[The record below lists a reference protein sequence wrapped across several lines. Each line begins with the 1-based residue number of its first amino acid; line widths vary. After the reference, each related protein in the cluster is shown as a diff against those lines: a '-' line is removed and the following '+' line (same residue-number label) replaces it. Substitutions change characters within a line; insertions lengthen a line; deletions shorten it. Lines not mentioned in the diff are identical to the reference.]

1 MNRRL
6 YNLHLL
12 TSALRTAGDAIE
24 SVALPWSLLNS
35 TGSLVSIGGYALFTH
50 LPWVILPPL
59 LGRTLDRTT
68 KKVRLAFIALL
79 LQAFLAVAIVPLSS
93 NLWAFYLT
101 VSGISALDI
110 LHRYYGFS
118 LIATI
123 TLEEN
128 ELQGLNARLATVGNT
143 VSLVAFPIAGV
154 LVYRFGVKAMLL
166 DTVLLLIGAMT
177 LLPYLDLELIP
188 ERAGETKAGRKP
200 PVLSGKLVI
209 GVLASVLLFNF
220 ALGSFRIFVFASLRT
235 SGKGEVLYGVLQ
247 SLTTAGSLVA
257 VVGLAYL
264 AGRKQTGVERPLI
277 VGMLLQSLAL
287 LLVGFPLIP
296 ALIFAVLFVGFGG
309 ELLNVSFDSLMQKVI
324 PLESLGT
331 TRGIF
336 DALATLVIPL
346 SQLVF
351 AWGIERSG
359 KIQGLTVPAFLMAI
373 VASLLVRALLGSK
386 DINPEKAT
394 PFR

>member
-24 SVALPWSLLNS
+24 SVALPWSILNS
-35 TGSLVSIGGYALFTH
+35 TGSLLSIGGYALFTH

-59 LGRTLDRTT
+59 LGRTLDKTR
-68 KKVRLAFIALL
+68 KRVRLAFSALL
-79 LQAFLAVAIVPLSS
+79 LQAFLAVAIVSLSS
-93 NLWAFYLT
+93 NVWAFYLI

-128 ELQGLNARLATVGNT
+128 ELQGLNATLATVGNT

-154 LVYRFGVKAMLL
+154 LAYRFGVRAMLL
-166 DTVLLLIGAMT
+166 DAVLLIIGAMT

-200 PVLSGKLVI
+200 PVLSRKLVI

-220 ALGSFRIFVFASLRT
+220 ALGSFRIFLFAGLRELA
-235 SGKGEVLYGVLQ
+235 KAEVLYGTLQ
-247 SLTTAGSLVA
+247 SIQTVGSLLG
-257 VVGLAYL
+257 VGFITYL
-264 AGRKQTGVERPLI
+264 AHRSGIGIRKPLLA
-277 VGMLLQSLAL
+277 GMLLQSLAL

-309 ELLNVSFDSLMQKVI
+309 EMLNVSFDSLMQKVI

-331 TRGIF
+331 ARGIF

-351 AWGIERSG
+351 AWGIEKG
-359 KIQGLTVPAFLMAI
+359 MAVLT
-373 VASLLVRALLGSK
+373 ASLLAAGLACAGVVLSHVCFVKLYTA
-386 DINPEKAT
+386 
-394 PFR
+394 